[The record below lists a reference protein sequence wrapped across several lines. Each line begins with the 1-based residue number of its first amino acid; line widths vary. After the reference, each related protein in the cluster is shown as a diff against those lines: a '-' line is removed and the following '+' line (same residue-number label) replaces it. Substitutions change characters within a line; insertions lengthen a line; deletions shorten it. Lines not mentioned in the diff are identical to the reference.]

1 MGGAVL
7 VQPDEYTQGY
17 HGESGTKSSH
27 LRSIFVILNLHFL
40 ELQFYKLSNFTS
52 SVFTPLWFSQFLVP
66 LHLKNSN
73 HSASVNDR
81 LILIAG
87 TNWWVS
93 GNSHSGYWAW
103 TGVTNSRFSYTNW
116 GRGEP
121 NNRHRGSEG
130 CVALWN
136 RKGHRWNDEYCY
148 TELYFICEK
157 WM

>member
-1 MGGAVL
+1 M
-7 VQPDEYTQGY
+7 DIHRGY

-27 LRSIFVILNLHFL
+27 LRSIFLTLNLHFL
-40 ELQFYKLSNFTS
+40 ELQFYKLSIFTS
-52 SVFTPLWFSQFLVP
+52 SVFTPHWFSQFLVT
-66 LHLKNSN
+66 LHLKTQISI
-73 HSASVNDR
+73 SSIILIKLYL

-93 GNSHSGYWAW
+93 GNSHSGYWGW
-103 TGVTNSRFSYTNW
+103 TGLTNSRFSYTNW